1 MLDFRFKIL
10 FALMVAMASAVFAA
24 EKDSASKGS
33 AADSVTRDSSGLVL
47 QDLDYTDHLQTL
59 PNYDRGF
66 YYSQTLHIKVSGT
79 KPIEK
84 PYGKLL
90 KNFYLYF
97 VCKMFK

>member
-1 MLDFRFKIL
+1 
-10 FALMVAMASAVFAA
+10 MASA
-24 EKDSASKGS
+24 SL
-33 AADSVTRDSSGLVL
+33 AADDAASPDASGLVL

-97 VCKMFK
+97 VCKMFE